1 MFTSRAEYRLMLRA
15 DNADERLTPRGISF
29 GCVGPERR
37 AVFKRRTTALANA
50 RDQVNSLSATPNA
63 LKNHGFSINQ
73 DGVRRSAFELLAY
86 HEITVA
92 NLTAV
97 WPELAALSPT
107 IAERLEIEALY
118 SGYVRRQEADV
129 AAFRRDEN
137 LVLPLELDYSSIGGL
152 SREAQDKLAIARPQT
167 LGQAGR
173 IPGVTP
179 SALIALLR
187 HVRSAGPEPT
197 RSLKSA

>member
-1 MFTSRAEYRLMLRA
+1 
-15 DNADERLTPRGISF
+15 
-29 GCVGPERR
+29 
-37 AVFKRRTTALANA
+37 
-50 RDQVNSLSATPNA
+50 
-63 LKNHGFSINQ
+63 
-73 DGVRRSAFELLAY
+73 
-86 HEITVA
+86 
-92 NLTAV
+92 
-97 WPELAALSPT
+97 LAALSPV

-152 SREAQDKLAIARPQT
+152 SREAQDKLEIARPQT

-187 HVRSAGPEPT
+187 HVRSARPEPT